1 MSGSVCGITAE
12 PRSTCGKRFGAQQ
25 REMRGNSSGKRG
37 DVRQSALWGSG
48 NRGGEL
54 RSNALWGKGGRGA
67 AMACMLLAVVVPA
80 GAVAKTTTTSA
91 YVPKVI
97 LDAAT
102 AEPNKQFSVIV
113 EASEDSKSGKDNE
126 KRADKAGEATKRH
139 QGDVKRKFRSV
150 PGAAIG
156 ITGKQ
161 LLKLAGDPDI
171 SSITPDTTVKGEV
184 YEDNEIWREAIK
196 ADSLWGSFL
205 SPAPQAPAIAVVD
218 SGVDASAL
226 GFGWRLVAAVS
237 VCSTCTVGAVGDEQG
252 HGTMVAGLAA
262 GSVAGHMGV
271 ASNAPIVSVRT
282 SNANGQSS
290 VSDVIAAVDWIIA
303 NKAQYNIRVAN
314 FSLGRADVT
323 NPLYDPLNHA
333 VERLWFNVVVVA
345 SAGNHGSDLGPVKI
359 KSPGN
364 DPFVITAGAVD
375 TRTTASIADD
385 VVPAWSAHGTSVTGF
400 AKPDVGAPGR
410 YMLAA
415 VPALGTLPLAK
426 PERVWASSRRA
437 PAASSAPAAS
447 RRSCGS
453 FPLDVVTGELA
464 QRPKLLAVS

>member
-1 MSGSVCGITAE
+1 
-12 PRSTCGKRFGAQQ
+12 
-25 REMRGNSSGKRG
+25 MRGNTSGKRG

-80 GAVAKTTTTSA
+80 GAVAKTNTTSA
-91 YVPKVI
+91 YVPKVL

-113 EASEDSKSGKDNE
+113 EASEDSTSGKDNE
-126 KRADKAGEATKRH
+126 KRADKAGDATKRH
-139 QGDVKRKFRSV
+139 QGEVKRKFRSV

-161 LLKLAGDPDI
+161 LLKLADDPDI
-171 SSITPDTTVKGEV
+171 SSITPDSAVKGEV
-184 YEDNEIWREAIK
+184 YENNEIWREAIK
-196 ADSLWGSFL
+196 ADSLWGSLL

-226 GFGWRLVAAVS
+226 DFGSRLVAAVS

-252 HGTMVAGLAA
+252 HGTMVAALAA
-262 GSVAGHMGV
+262 GGLAGHMGV

-282 SNANGQSS
+282 SNANGQST

-323 NPLYDPLNHA
+323 NPLKDPLNHA
-333 VERLWFNVVVVA
+333 VERLWFNDVVVVA
-345 SAGNHGSDLGPVKI
+345 SSGNHGSDLGPVTI

-375 TRTTASIADD
+375 TRSTASVADD
-385 VVPAWSAHGTSVTGF
+385 VVPAWSAYGTSVTGF
-400 AKPDVGAPGR
+400 SKPDVGAPGR

-415 VPALGTLPLAK
+415 VPALGTLALAK
-426 PERVWASSRRA
+426 PERVLSPGYMWMSGTSFASAVVSG
-437 PAASSAPAAS
+437 AAA
-447 RRSCGS
+447 
-453 FPLDVVTGELA
+453 
-464 QRPKLLAVS
+464 